1 MHLVGV
7 SYGTATVEEGIVSLK
22 KIKIE
27 LLYDPRIQFLSI
39 YPKELKTVS
48 QDIYIYTHIHSSS
61 SMRATHMSIQR

>member
-7 SYGTATVEEGIVSLK
+7 SNGTATVEEGIVSLK

-48 QDIYIYTHIHSSS
+48 QDIYIYTPIF
-61 SMRATHMSIQR
+61 TVVQV